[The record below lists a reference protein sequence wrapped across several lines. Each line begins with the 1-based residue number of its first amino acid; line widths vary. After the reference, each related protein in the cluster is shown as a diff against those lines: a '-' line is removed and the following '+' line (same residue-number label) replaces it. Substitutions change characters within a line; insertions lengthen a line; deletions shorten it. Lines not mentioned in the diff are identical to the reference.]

1 MKRILAVAALA
12 FACAPPPPKDY
23 SKLVSAN
30 PRSILVVPVVN
41 KSVDVD
47 AADYF
52 LSTVSVPLAER
63 GYYVFPVNV
72 VKRMLED
79 DGLSDAALVHGT
91 DPTRLCAL
99 FGADAVLFVTIE
111 QWTAKFLLLSTQ
123 VTVEF
128 EYVLKDG
135 HTGEELWR
143 DRRSRVYA
151 SDGGGQ
157 GIGAMIAAAIVAK
170 AAPNYVP
177 LAREANTTALAYPG
191 PGLPAGP
198 YRPEYRKDLPAVAS
212 ASPAVAAKPASPPT
226 PPAAGTAPATT
237 APAGQPSAKTATAPD
252 AGQVPAVP
260 ASSTEAAPAPAKPS
274 SPPK

>member
-1 MKRILAVAALA
+1 MIRRAVLLAVLAA
-12 FACAPPPPKDY
+12 ACAGPRAPKDY

-52 LSTVSVPLAER
+52 LSTLSVPLAER
-63 GYYVFPVNV
+63 GYYVFPVNA

-99 FGADAVLFVTIE
+99 FGADAVLYVTIE
-111 QWTAKFLLLSTQ
+111 QWTAKFMLLATQ

-135 HTGEELWR
+135 RTGEELWR
-143 DRRSRVYA
+143 ERQAGVYQ
-151 SDGGGQ
+151 SDSGGG
-157 GIGAMIAAAIVAK
+157 GLAGAIASAIVTK
-170 AAPNYVP
+170 ASPRYLP
-177 LAREANTTALAYPG
+177 MARAANTRALGYPG

-198 YRPEYRKDLPAVAS
+198 YRPEYRKDLP
-212 ASPAVAAKPASPPT
+212 PPGT
-226 PPAAGTAPATT
+226 ATPAAAPAQG
-237 APAGQPSAKTATAPD
+237 AP
-252 AGQVPAVP
+252 
-260 ASSTEAAPAPAKPS
+260 AAPAPAPNGK
-274 SPPK
+274 